1 MAHLAFRSFTTLG
14 YIAAALLIA
23 LVAVLSL
30 TSFSDDSS
38 GSQAAATATAAP
50 TPSPVHI
57 VGVGPGSD
65 LASIGQGVEAAGAG
79 GIVEVHAGVYDEFVR
94 ITQAVTIRP
103 AGDGDVWIDRG
114 CGEGPAIQVYSG
126 SGVTIRGIGI
136 RNSGGA
142 GIVVGDNG
150 DGSPPDHVTLDGLA
164 IENFNCSDE
173 LFQANAGIAVWQ
185 AACCQTI
192 TNNTITYRTSGE
204 PRGHGDGIWFKSTND
219 APSGGGH
226 YIAGNTV
233 TGGWDGIGGEAEGDE
248 HGSFDRSTVIE
259 NNTVADCWDDGIQVE
274 GGNDRVRVT
283 GNVISGC
290 GTGIA
295 FAPTLTGPLYITRN
309 VIRDLHTG
317 LYDNLFCFKTG
328 YDEPGEVF
336 LTANICDSEGD
347 GLMQTNSGLPTIVSR
362 DNCFRVSRYVIQLRD
377 EIPDG
382 TSFGGDTVWT
392 SDPERFVGWGDEAFD
407 DLAGM
412 QAATGQEASGSQTP
426 DCPFALG

>member
-14 YIAAALLIA
+14 YVAATLLIA
-23 LVAVLSL
+23 FVAVLSL

-38 GSQAAATATAAP
+38 GSQATGTATP
-50 TPSPVHI
+50 TPSPVR
-57 VGVGPGSD
+57 VVSVGPGGD
-65 LASIGQGVEAAGAG
+65 LSSIGRGVEAAGAG
-79 GIVEVHAGVYDEFVR
+79 GIVEVHAGVYDESVR
-94 ITQAVTIRP
+94 IARAVTIRP

-114 CGEGPAIQVYSG
+114 CAGGAAIHVYSG

-142 GIVVGDNG
+142 GVVVGDNG
-150 DGSPPDHVTLDGLA
+150 DGSAPDHVTLDGLT
-164 IENFNCSDE
+164 IENFNCSDDE
-173 LFQANAGIAVWQ
+173 FQANAGIAVWQ
-185 AACCQTI
+185 AACCQTV
-192 TNNTITYRTSGE
+192 TNNMITYRTSGE
-204 PRGHGDGIWFKSTND
+204 PRGHGDGIWFKSTD
-219 APSGGGH
+219 EDPSGGGH

-233 TGGWDGIGGEAEGDE
+233 TGGWDGIGGEAEGDQ

-259 NNTVADCWDDGIQVE
+259 HNTVVDCWDDGIQVE

-295 FAPTLTGPLYITRN
+295 FAPTITGPLYITRN
-309 VIRDLHTG
+309 AIRDLKTG

-336 LTANICDSEGD
+336 LAENVCDSEGD

-362 DNCFRVSRYVIQLRD
+362 GNCFHVSRYVIQLRD
-377 EIPDG
+377 AIPGG
-382 TSFGGDTVWT
+382 TSFDSDTMWT
-392 SDPERFVGWGDEAFD
+392 SDPERFAGWGSETFA
-407 DLAGM
+407 DLAALR
-412 QAATGQEASGSQTP
+412 AATGQEATGSEAP
-426 DCPFALG
+426 DCPFTLG